1 MFNTC
6 AVCFLFIASSRCFV
20 GLKEKNIEKVIIE
33 KGNDDEE
40 EMNENKLK

>member
-1 MFNTC
+1 MRRVFSFHSIQPM
-6 AVCFLFIASSRCFV
+6 FLFIF
-20 GLKEKNIEKVIIE
+20 GLKENIEKVIIE